1 MSTTKNNKEK
11 KIQFKGKRIEKQR
24 GENLAE
30 NMQIIFITII
40 KENKLQIELEKKMC
54 VSVGIAYLH
63 VMCPIKKK
71 SALFKIAEENKCR
84 H

>member
-1 MSTTKNNKEK
+1 
-11 KIQFKGKRIEKQR
+11 
-24 GENLAE
+24 
-30 NMQIIFITII
+30 MQIIFITII

-71 SALFKIAEENKCR
+71 SALFKIAEENKTSVDIESEGKITLLIVLVR
-84 H
+84 L

>member
-1 MSTTKNNKEK
+1 
-11 KIQFKGKRIEKQR
+11 
-24 GENLAE
+24 
-30 NMQIIFITII
+30 MQIIFITII

-54 VSVGIAYLH
+54 VSVGIAYLY
-63 VMCPIKKK
+63 VMCPIKEK